1 MLTGKLVLLTRK
13 NRNKIGFPFKTNK
26 TGFPF
31 KTDKTNKTGYMNIN
45 VDAQTGFIN
54 SEKQDLSSEWFLWC

>member
-1 MLTGKLVLLTRK
+1 MNINVLLTQK
-13 NRNKIGFPFKTNK
+13 NRNKTGFPFKTNK

-45 VDAQTGFIN
+45 VDAQTGFRVN
-54 SEKQDLSSEWFLWC
+54 TRFPS